1 MELLGNPSVNVNQGI
16 ILPLFLK
23 DVAQLFITATARV
36 EFYWNFYVVML
47 LALIGWMF
55 STKKPITAHLKLLI
69 TAGYIVFVCMNLIG
83 LWGSSPLPGC
93 PSRGRS
99 RKRDAP
105 PRRYN
110 RGAFSA
116 RRLRRCRAAFAL
128 RRQTGRLQLGLKP
141 PAGSDAAA
149 EVVEGIPLGCQR
161 RVTSSTGLAWSHCFS
176 SPLHFLSYNFHHCH
190 FLFSFVKFQ
199 CATRFQSINRRFPH
213 QEPCPRHRRVP
224 LSHRRFVKFQND
236 APRLLQPRPSILLK
250 SRHGR
255 VCLASR
261 QRCTTAVFW
270 WNPMDPG

>member
-1 MELLGNPSVNVNQGI
+1 M
-16 ILPLFLK
+16 
-23 DVAQLFITATARV
+23 ITDA
-36 EFYWNFYVVML
+36 WVM
-47 LALIGWMF
+47 AAMI
-55 STKKPITAHLKLLI
+55 
-69 TAGYIVFVCMNLIG
+69 
-83 LWGSSPLPGC
+83 
-93 PSRGRS
+93 RS
-99 RKRDAP
+99 E
-105 PRRYN
+105 PRRH
-110 RGAFSA
+110 RGHVAISRSNTRPIQP
-116 RRLRRCRAAFAL
+116 RRVFRPASTAAPRGLRLAPAGSLPSGAPRCGGRRTRHEASP

-224 LSHRRFVKFQND
+224 LNYRGFVKCQND
-236 APRLLQPRPSILLK
+236 APRLLQPRPGILLK
-250 SRHGR
+250 SRHSR

-270 WNPMDPG
+270 WNPIDLC